1 VSAPGSSGT
10 AEPGGTAGDVGERV
24 RAATGRT
31 VTGATRIGGGDTA
44 TAWRCR
50 LDDGRTVLAKV
61 PGGADPDPA
70 AAVAA
75 EAHGLGWLA
84 EAGAARV
91 PAVVAV
97 VAEAST
103 AVLVLEWIESGP
115 PAGDHDER
123 LGREL
128 AALHRVGAPGFG
140 LDRPNRIGP
149 LTQDNRPT
157 DDWPDFFARRRIE
170 PLVRAAI
177 DAGLLPA
184 EAGALAERLAERLPA
199 LAGPAEPPARLHGD
213 LWAGNALIGPVG
225 EPVLIDPAVHGGH
238 REVDL
243 AMMRLFGGFPQRVH
257 AAYDEAFPLADGH
270 GERVSLWQL
279 HPLLVH
285 TVLFGGSYAR
295 AALTTLRRYA

>member
-1 VSAPGSSGT
+1 MSA
-10 AEPGGTAGDVGERV
+10 AGDVGERV
-24 RAATGRT
+24 HAATGRT

-50 LDDGRTVLAKV
+50 LDDGRTVVAKV
-61 PGGADPDPA
+61 PGVGDPDPG

-84 EAGAARV
+84 EAGAVRV
-91 PAVVAV
+91 PTVVA
-97 VAEAST
+97 AAADPPT
-103 AVLVLEWIESGP
+103 AVLVLEWIEPGP

-128 AALHRVGAPGFG
+128 AALHRVGTPGFG
-140 LDRPNRIGP
+140 LDRTNRIGP
-149 LTQDNRPT
+149 LPQDNRPT
-157 DDWPDFFARRRIE
+157 GDWPSFFARRRIE
-170 PLVRAAI
+170 PLVRAAV
-177 DAGLLPA
+177 DAGSLPA
-184 EAGALAERLAERLPA
+184 EAGAVAERLAGRLPT
-199 LAGPAEPPARLHGD
+199 LAGPDEPPARLHGD
-213 LWAGNALIGPVG
+213 LWAGNALTGPSG

-243 AMMRLFGGFPQRVH
+243 AMMRLFGSFAERVH

-270 GERVSLWQL
+270 ADRVSLWQL

-295 AALTTLRRYA
+295 AALATLRRYA